1 MMSEPPLQ
9 VFQGDRQSD
18 GAPELPLAAS
28 VAIGREVGAR
38 GGEIARQLGAKLG
51 WPVYDRETLG
61 YVSRQ
66 SEAAEL
72 LLAELPPAVAPA
84 LAGLMRPLE
93 ADPILFDP
101 Y

>member
-38 GGEIARQLGAKLG
+38 GGEIARRLGTKLG

-61 YVSRQ
+61 YASRQ
-66 SEAAEL
+66 PDAIQSL
-72 LLAELPPAVAPA
+72 LKELPPPVRPWIAEPIT
-84 LAGLMRPLE
+84 GLRNQKVLSH
-93 ADPILFDP
+93 
-101 Y
+101 